1 MAVAQVIEEIPIEA
15 QDIPENTHWGEDIQE
30 TTEEIQEHI
39 NSTDDIPKKGR
50 GRPAGAK
57 NKPKPKP
64 APAAAKPKAKSKAK
78 KPIEYE
84 ESESEEEEAP
94 PPRRRGR
101 QVSGIQPPLTLTHE
115 REREVEFDRHALA
128 ADVLGILQQQRY
140 QRTTAKRN
148 HYASW
153 FENMQ

>member
-1 MAVAQVIEEIPIEA
+1 MTEIEEIPINSADAVETELTPPGEN
-15 QDIPENTHWGEDIQE
+15 QDIK
-30 TTEEIQEHI
+30 
-39 NSTDDIPKKGR
+39 DIPKKGR

-64 APAAAKPKAKSKAK
+64 APAAVKPKAKPKAK
-78 KPIEYE
+78 KPVEYD

-94 PPRRRGR
+94 PPRRRAR
-101 QVSGIQPPLTLTHE
+101 QEQP
-115 REREVEFDRHALA
+115 VEYDRHALA

-140 QRTTAKRN
+140 QRNTARRS

-153 FENMQ
+153 FENIQ